1 MSTRLP
7 PLLITAF
14 VVAVVGLSAAAIADN
29 NTAAIGG
36 NAFGAAQGNIQVN
49 LAAGIGNAQANLTSV
64 AMGGSA
70 RAGAAVKQAVGSVSA
85 ASGSYAATINGHA
98 FNAASGL
105 ISINE
110 ASGAGNAQA
119 NSIAI
124 AIAGLGGEAVTSTA
138 LSQVSGQAPRPM
150 SGSAT
155 HNHVAISD
163 DAFAH
168 ANGLIQI
175 NQAAGSSNASANH
188 FALELNLAA
197 KP

>member
-1 MSTRLP
+1 MSRLIR
-7 PLLITAF
+7 LTLHAAFGLVLAGFSTAVRADSIT
-14 VVAVVGLSAAAIADN
+14 
-29 NTAAIGG
+29 AIGG

-49 LAAGIGNAQANLTSV
+49 LAAGEANAQANLTSV
-64 AMGGSA
+64 AVGRSA
-70 RAGAAVKQAVGSVSA
+70 RAETHASQVVGTVSA
-85 ASGSYAATINGHA
+85 TPGSYSATINGNA

-105 ISINE
+105 ISVNE

-124 AIAGLGGEAVTSTA
+124 AIAGLGGEAVSTNT
-138 LSQVSGQAPRPM
+138 LSQVAGSPGAHAPGPVP
-150 SGSAT
+150 

-163 DAFAH
+163 EAFAH

-175 NQAAGSSNASANH
+175 NQAAGSANASANH
-188 FALELNLAA
+188 FALELNLGA